1 VSTGSPRQLWLL
13 PALLITVIATALGA
27 LVARSV
33 YADQPQSPAAIQP
46 SPSSSPPVPRAEQPG
61 SAEVKGTTD
70 AVAHPLYVTVDK
82 LLQQYFNAINAKD
95 YAAWSTTVTA
105 ARRKIQVEDDW
116 RRDYKSTRDGSIV
129 VYRIETDAGGDT
141 ARVLLHFTS
150 TQDPA
155 DAPPELPVDC
165 IDWNVVWPFAM
176 DHGEWRLAN
185 GATSAFPQTAA
196 CPN

>member
-13 PALLITVIATALGA
+13 PVLLVAVIATALGA

-33 YADQPQSPAAIQP
+33 YADQPRPPAAIEP
-46 SPSSSPPVPRAEQPG
+46 PPSSVPRDEQPG

-70 AVAHPLYVTVDK
+70 AVAHPLYVTVEK

-95 YAAWSTTVTA
+95 YEAWSATVTA
-105 ARRKIQVEDDW
+105 GRRKDQPEKDW
-116 RRDYKSTRDGSIV
+116 RHNFKSSRDGSIV
-129 VYRIETDAGGDT
+129 VYRIETAAGGDT

-155 DAPPELPVDC
+155 DAPPNLPVDC
-165 IDWNVVWPFAM
+165 IEWNVVWPFAL
-176 DHGEWRLAN
+176 DDGEWRLA
-185 GATSAFPQTAA
+185 GGSTSAFPQAAA
-196 CPN
+196 CPS